1 MTMACLLCDGTGTI
15 VVHDGVDYGSARVSM
30 PSGTECPSCLAKGL
44 CPMCLAPLDRIE
56 KLERVL
62 SAAQFYVNAPM
73 KFGIRHSAYRQLVKA
88 LDEAR
93 VEAENDV
100 ENEGSEE

>member
-1 MTMACLLCDGTGTI
+1 
-15 VVHDGVDYGSARVSM
+15 VVHDGVDYGSARISM
-30 PSGTECPSCLAKGL
+30 PTGIECPECSEKGL
-44 CPMCLAPLDRIE
+44 CPMCLAPLDRTE
-56 KLERVL
+56 KLERVRA
-62 SAAQFYVNAPM
+62 AAQFYVNSPK
-73 KFGIRHSAYRQLVKA
+73 KFGIRYNAYRQLVKA

>member
-1 MTMACLLCDGTGTI
+1 
-15 VVHDGVDYGSARVSM
+15 
-30 PSGTECPSCLAKGL
+30 
-44 CPMCLAPLDRIE
+44 MCLAPLDRTE
-56 KLERVL
+56 KLERVRA
-62 SAAQFYVNAPM
+62 AAQFYVNSPK
-73 KFGIRHSAYRQLVKA
+73 KFGIRYNAYRQLVKA